1 MSTETDKPVVKT
13 SEETQEELQ
22 REDAPASTETVER
35 AINPRVL
42 AEREIAKRAGERR
55 NEEAA
60 ERIAG
65 MEPAPEPVAEEATPV
80 AETAT
85 ETPATEPAAPAPID
99 PNAEVELIVAGKH
112 VKVKASQVQEAG
124 VRALQKDFAADQK
137 LELATKLLEE
147 AKRRAEGQPPV
158 PTGAQPAAHP
168 ASAVQEKS
176 DGELAELLQF
186 GTKEQAA
193 TAIAEI
199 RRRDAGA
206 VTQDGLKEF
215 IAKELPAAVSSHLAF
230 HSAVTEAQSSYKDIF
245 ADPYLTSL
253 FHMEEH
259 KARQAGDARPHAEL
273 YKAIGDGIRTHFKL
287 QAPAAPGPTLAEK
300 QATKAAMP
308 SVPKLASTRIENTA
322 PAPKT
327 REEAREGVIAKM
339 QATRGQGKLNKYG

>member
-22 REDAPASTETVER
+22 REDAPASTEKVEV
-35 AINPRVL
+35 AINPRVI

-55 NEEAA
+55 DEEAR

-65 MEPAPEPVAEEATPV
+65 MEPAPEPVATEATTDAV
-80 AETAT
+80 
-85 ETPATEPAAPAPID
+85 PATDAPATTEAPAPAE
-99 PNAEVELIVAGKH
+99 AEVDLIVNGKPI
-112 VKVKASQVQEAG
+112 KVKASQVQEAG

-287 QAPAAPGPTLAEK
+287 QAPAAPGPTLADK

>member
-55 NEEAA
+55 DEEAR
-60 ERIAG
+60 ERVAG
-65 MEPAPEPVAEEATPV
+65 MEPAPEPVATEATTDAV
-80 AETAT
+80 
-85 ETPATEPAAPAPID
+85 PATDAPATTEAPAPAE
-99 PNAEVELIVAGKH
+99 AEVDLIVNGKPI
-112 VKVKASQVQEAG
+112 KVKASQVQEAG

>member
-22 REDAPASTETVER
+22 REDAPTSTEKVEV
-35 AINPRVL
+35 AINPRVI
-42 AEREIAKRAGERR
+42 AEREIAKSAGERR
-55 NEEAA
+55 DEEAR

-65 MEPAPEPVAEEATPV
+65 MDPAPEPVATEAT
-80 AETAT
+80 TD
-85 ETPATEPAAPAPID
+85 AAPATDAPATTEAPAPAEAEID
-99 PNAEVELIVAGKH
+99 LIVNGKPM
-112 VKVKASQVQEAG
+112 KVKASQVQEAG

-137 LELATKLLEE
+137 LELATRLLEE

-158 PTGAQPAAHP
+158 PTGAQPDAR
-168 ASAVQEKS
+168 STSGAVQEKS

-230 HSAVTEAQSSYKDIF
+230 HSAVTEAQSTYKDIF

-259 KARQAGDARPHAEL
+259 RARQAGDARPHAEL
-273 YKAIGDGIRTHFKL
+273 YKLIGDGIRTHFKL
-287 QAPAAPGPTLAEK
+287 QATKSDSGPTLEQK
-300 QATKAAMP
+300 REVKAKMP
-308 SVPKLASTRIENTA
+308 TVPKLASTRIEQTA
-322 PAPKT
+322 TAPKT
-327 REEAREGVIAKM
+327 REEARDSVIKKM
-339 QATRGQGKLNKYG
+339 QASRGQGNLNKYR